1 VAITV
6 AQYLLK
12 QDAAVLHALTTPW
25 WGFAAASSVDRLKER
40 VLRQGGTIDTLGGR
54 DEANAAVVA
63 HGGHKQL
70 WLRAR
75 LSDYNTPFKDFVS
88 GEFGL
93 TYPGDAPK
101 GYNIDHLFSK
111 GRTRTAKQE
120 GADGA
125 GIDEEAAGKLPA
137 STMVR
142 MLLVDKYV
150 NKSFGSL
157 MEKTLIGTGNPDRPF
172 RDFTSLQL
180 AKAFSIH
187 PNPGGEG
194 LAQVNAVH
202 IANQFA
208 ARGIL
213 AALGSTPAAM
223 MGELL
228 SQFEFVKRNA

>member
-1 VAITV
+1 MAITV

-25 WGFAAASSVDRLKER
+25 WGFAAASSVERLRER
-40 VLRQGGTIDTLGGR
+40 VLRQGGSIDTLGDR
-54 DEANAAVVA
+54 KEANAAVVS

-111 GRTRTAKQE
+111 GRTRKPTEE
-120 GADGA
+120 GTDGA
-125 GIDEEAAGKLPA
+125 GIDEETAGKLPA

-142 MLLVDKYV
+142 MLLVDKHV

-157 MEKTLIGTGNPDRPF
+157 MEKTLIGTGNPDRPY

-194 LAQVNAVH
+194 LVPVNAVH
-202 IANQFA
+202 IVNQFD
-208 ARGIL
+208 ARGVL
-213 AALGSTPAAM
+213 TALDSTPSAM

-228 SQFEFVKRNA
+228 SQFEFVNRNA